1 MLRPNA
7 AWRNTVAYNETM
19 KKKAASPAPSTG
31 VTAVARALAV
41 MDAFELSETLLT
53 LGELSRR
60 TQLHKTTVLR
70 IARTLALSRYLVQ
83 SEEGSWRLGPAAGRI
98 GARYQ
103 ASFDREAHIEPVLR
117 ELSRRTNESAS
128 FYIRED
134 NSRICVAR
142 VDGPQSIRHH
152 VRIGEILPVDRG
164 SAGRVLLAFSGE
176 PGSLYERIRKIGHH
190 TAAGERDPQ
199 VASVACPVFGVNH
212 ALLGAITVSG
222 PIPRFTTAASTRH
235 LQFLRKAASELSY
248 LLGGEA
254 ARKTKP
260 RR

>member
-1 MLRPNA
+1 M
-7 AWRNTVAYNETM
+7 
-19 KKKAASPAPSTG
+19 
-31 VTAVARALAV
+31 
-41 MDAFELSETLLT
+41 
-53 LGELSRR
+53 
-60 TQLHKTTVLR
+60 
-70 IARTLALSRYLVQ
+70 
-83 SEEGSWRLGPAAGRI
+83 
-98 GARYQ
+98 
-103 ASFDREAHIEPVLR
+103 R

-128 FYIRED
+128 FYIREE

-152 VRIGEILPVDRG
+152 VRIGEILPVERG

-176 PGSLYERIRKIGHH
+176 PGILYERVRKLGHH

-222 PIPRFTTAASTRH
+222 PIPRFTTAASNRH
-235 LQFLRKAASELSY
+235 LQFLKKAASELSY

-254 ARKTKP
+254 ARKPKSGSKVKP
-260 RR
+260 

>member
-1 MLRPNA
+1 
-7 AWRNTVAYNETM
+7 M
-19 KKKAASPAPSTG
+19 KKKAIPSSREPSTG
-31 VTAVARALAV
+31 VIAVTRALAV
-41 MDAFELSETLLT
+41 MDAFEPSETLLS

-60 TQLHKTTVLR
+60 TLLHKTTVLR

-83 SEEGSWRLGPAAGRI
+83 SEEGSWRLGPAAGRL

-103 ASFDREAHIEPVLR
+103 ASFDREANVEPVLR
-117 ELSRRTNESAS
+117 ELSRRTDESAA
-128 FYIRED
+128 FYIREE

-164 SAGRVLLAFSGE
+164 AVGRVLLAFSGE
-176 PGSLYERIRKIGHH
+176 PGTLYERIRRLGHH

-199 VASVACPVFGVNH
+199 VASIGCPVFGVNH
-212 ALLGAITVSG
+212 TLLGAISVSG
-222 PIPRFTTAASTRH
+222 PIPRFATAACNRH
-235 LQFLRKAASELSY
+235 LQFLKKAASELSY

-254 ARKTKP
+254 ARKPKP
-260 RR
+260 GRKRQ